1 MYPHFPSPLIRRTH
15 RPAAIAAARLLL
27 WTATALLAAGCTEEL
42 PSSVA
47 LSSQGEQIEISYD
60 PLLASDYADLGDVVG
75 VGIGPSNSEAE
86 QNARNDLRNR
96 AAQLGGTYVHVS
108 DTQQTAYGYFSAR
121 VKVVLRGS
129 AYKSK

>member
-1 MYPHFPSPLIRRTH
+1 LIRSTRARRGRLAFALTLAGH
-15 RPAAIAAARLLL
+15 VSAAFVVLAS
-27 WTATALLAAGCTEEL
+27 TACTEEL

-60 PLLASDYADLGDVVG
+60 PLPSNDYADLGDVVG
-75 VGIGPSNSEAE
+75 VGVGPSSSEAE

-96 AAQLGGTYVHVS
+96 AAQLGGTYVHVT
-108 DTQQTAYGYFSAR
+108 DTQQTAYGYFSAK

-129 AYKSK
+129 AFKAKL